1 MEKKMIEKERFRRH
15 LKKYNSSRKLAVAI
29 ASLNLGAISEILIHL
44 SHFLAEMAFKDLDN
58 GKIKLGNELLR
69 ISQELFL
76 IAERL
81 GLIWEDA
88 IIKFPNAKEY
98 PKNIKFYSSNKF
110 LAEEISE
117 LSYRSIVK
125 IISNLGLEIS
135 KIAFSDEDK
144 GRFPLSRKLLKISQ
158 DLYSLGSEIKEKI
171 WENICKEYTEEI

>member
-1 MEKKMIEKERFRRH
+1 MIKKERFRRH

-29 ASLNLGAISEILIHL
+29 ANLNLGAISEILFHL
-44 SHFLAEMAFKDLDN
+44 SHFLAETAFKDLDN
-58 GKIKLGNELLR
+58 QKIKLGEELLR
-69 ISQELFL
+69 LSQELFL

-81 GLIWEDA
+81 GFIWEDTQN
-88 IIKFPNAKEY
+88 KYPNSKNY
-98 PKNIKFYSSNKF
+98 SKNIKFYSSNKF

-117 LSYRSIVK
+117 LSYKSIGK

-171 WENICKEYTEEI
+171 WEKICKRYTEEF